1 MSNTAVFFDRDGTLI
16 HDPGY
21 LNHPDQVQV
30 IDGAAEAL
38 KEFQLL
44 GYKTVVVSNQSGV
57 ARGVISIE
65 MLERIHDRLRE
76 LLAVK
81 GASVDAIYYC
91 PDHPDGTIP
100 EYRKDSDW
108 RKPKPGMLLA
118 AAKEMDIDLSQS
130 WMIGD
135 NERDVEA
142 GRSAG
147 CKTILIGSTVSGNV
161 MASETRP
168 PADPEKSKPD
178 YVAVNMK
185 EAVNIVK
192 RHRRTFPDRR
202 ITPVPE
208 VSETSNEQSLAAQSA
223 EILAIPQEYVLNE
236 PADIPCVE
244 GVPPSNRG
252 HELAPA
258 QAGDARDTA
267 PAPAALV
274 PPAADPAKTEQL
286 LMSILEQL
294 RRMQTRETFGE
305 FTLTRL
311 LAGIVQAFVPLCLLL
326 ALWFL
331 LGSRRQDNS
340 VFLAL
345 SFGAVLQVMALTFYI
360 MHDRR

>member
-16 HDPGY
+16 QDPGY

-30 IDGAAEAL
+30 IDGVAEAL

-44 GYKTVVVSNQSGV
+44 GYKRVVASNQSGV
-57 ARGVISIE
+57 ARGVVSVE

-81 GASVDAIYYC
+81 GASLDAIYYC
-91 PDHPDGTIP
+91 PYHPDGTVP

-118 AAKEMDIDLSQS
+118 AAGEMDIDLSRS

-147 CKTILIGSTVSGNV
+147 CKTILIGSPASGNV
-161 MASETRP
+161 MVSEARQS
-168 PADPEKSKPD
+168 AYPEKNKPD
-178 YVAVNMK
+178 YVAVNMR

-192 RHRRTFPDRR
+192 RHRRTLPDRR

-208 VSETSNEQSLAAQSA
+208 VSETSNEQSLAAKSA
-223 EILAIPQEYVLNE
+223 EILSMLQEHVVDE
-236 PADIPCVE
+236 PVE
-244 GVPPSNRG
+244 N
-252 HELAPA
+252 
-258 QAGDARDTA
+258 
-267 PAPAALV
+267 APAAPV
-274 PPAADPAKTEQL
+274 PPAADHAKTDQL
-286 LMSILEQL
+286 LSSILEQL
-294 RRMQTRETFGE
+294 RRMQAREMFRE
-305 FTLTRL
+305 FSLMRL
-311 LAGIVQAFVPLCLLL
+311 LAGIVQVFVPLCLLL

-331 LGSRRQDNS
+331 MGSRRQDNNVS
-340 VFLAL
+340 VAL
-345 SFGAVLQVMALTFYI
+345 GFAAVLQVMALTFYI